1 MPRGT
6 FMVKIDWKSDR
17 IVFTPTNLYMEYI
30 LLSYNSFLKENLDEV
45 QITYGELTY
54 IYNIKYYPG
63 ISQRDLAETL
73 FVSEANVAKMV
84 KKLVGKGLVEKRK
97 DENNKSRNILFLT
110 EKGEETFV
118 KINVLTCAWERKITR
133 KLSNEK
139 LFEFKEI
146 LYELSKESADM

>member
-1 MPRGT
+1 
-6 FMVKIDWKSDR
+6 MVKIDWKSDR

-118 KINVLTCAWERKITR
+118 KINVLTCAWERKITQ

>member
-1 MPRGT
+1 
-6 FMVKIDWKSDR
+6 MVKIDWKSDR
-17 IVFTPTNLYMEYI
+17 IVFTPTNLYMKYI

>member
-1 MPRGT
+1 
-6 FMVKIDWKSDR
+6 MVNINWENDR

>member
-1 MPRGT
+1 
-6 FMVKIDWKSDR
+6 MVKIDWKSDR

-110 EKGEETFV
+110 EQGEETFV
-118 KINVLTCAWERKITR
+118 KINVLTCAWERKITQ

>member
-1 MPRGT
+1 
-6 FMVKIDWKSDR
+6 MVKIDWKSDR
-17 IVFTPTNLYMEYI
+17 IIFTPTNLYMEYI

>member
-1 MPRGT
+1 
-6 FMVKIDWKSDR
+6 MVKIDWKSDR

>member
-1 MPRGT
+1 
-6 FMVKIDWKSDR
+6 MVKIDWKSDR

-110 EKGEETFV
+110 EKGEETFL

>member
-1 MPRGT
+1 
-6 FMVKIDWKSDR
+6 MVKIDWKSDR
-17 IVFTPTNLYMEYI
+17 IVFTPTSLYMEYI